1 MNFYSTFYGKSAH
14 VLIWLIMNPVTLALL
29 NKSFLI
35 NKIRLTV
42 FKARL
47 FLNNYLQYLMEITFA
62 AWKISLKWQASLSK
76 TYRILLLWK
85 WCGKMD
91 AGTYFFFFFFVLS
104 FDFQQLSL
112 NKRIPLCNASEGK
125 VFTSK
130 LKPHKG

>member
-91 AGTYFFFFFFVLS
+91 ASTYFFFFFRFEFWFLTA
-104 FDFQQLSL
+104 QLKQAYPSL
-112 NKRIPLCNASEGK
+112 QRLWRQSVYKQA
-125 VFTSK
+125 
-130 LKPHKG
+130 